1 MCKFAGKIG
10 NKMESAIASAANE
23 KSVDVGLIFRQAML
37 AGISIGV
44 GCIVYLNVGG
54 VAGAVLF
61 ALGLLTVVHFKLPLY
76 TGTAGFVMNRAELN
90 RLWVILAGN
99 IVGCL
104 ILAWAMKYAQ
114 PGVAEKAGAIAQ
126 KRMALEPMQ
135 TAILGLMCGFLM
147 TVAVKFA
154 REKSFLPL
162 LFAVPVFILSGFIH
176 SIADAF
182 YLLATPWDIIAAN
195 PGVALINYLMAVIG
209 NFIGCNLYR
218 LFSWRLSY

>member
-1 MCKFAGKIG
+1 MQEDNLTSTVVVEKAAASK
-10 NKMESAIASAANE
+10 SADLS
-23 KSVDVGLIFRQAML
+23 LMFRQAML
-37 AGISIGV
+37 AGISISI
-44 GCIVYLNVGG
+44 GCVVFLRVGG

-90 RLWVILAGN
+90 RLWLILAGN
-99 IVGCL
+99 IAGCL
-104 ILAWAMKYAQ
+104 LMAWAMAYAE
-114 PGVAEKAGAIAQ
+114 PDLAEKAGAIAA
-126 KRMALEPMQ
+126 KRMALGPGQ
-135 TAILGLMCGFLM
+135 TCVLALLCGFLM

-182 YLLATPWDIIAAN
+182 YLLASPLSLLAEAPAI
-195 PGVALINYLMAVIG
+195 VLLNYLMAVIG
-209 NFIGCNLYR
+209 NFIGCNLWR
-218 LFSWRLSY
+218 LFSWKLSY